1 MMANPER
8 ALEVLTGLHSMNVHL
23 SVDDFGTGF
32 SSLAYLRKFPV
43 SSLKIDKS
51 FVMNMASDENDT
63 TIVVSTIELAHN
75 LGLSVVAEGVEN
87 EKVLGLLAK
96 HGCDIAQGYY
106 LGRPMPQADITRY
119 LEAHRGAMEVNKL
132 SGNSAHK
139 SGRLLS

>member
-1 MMANPER
+1 
-8 ALEVLTGLHSMNVHL
+8 MNFHL

-51 FVMNMASDENDT
+51 FVMNMAGDENDT
-63 TIVVSTIELAHN
+63 AIVVSTIELAHN

-106 LGRPMPQADITRY
+106 LGRPMPQAYITRY

-132 SGNSAHK
+132 SGNSAHN